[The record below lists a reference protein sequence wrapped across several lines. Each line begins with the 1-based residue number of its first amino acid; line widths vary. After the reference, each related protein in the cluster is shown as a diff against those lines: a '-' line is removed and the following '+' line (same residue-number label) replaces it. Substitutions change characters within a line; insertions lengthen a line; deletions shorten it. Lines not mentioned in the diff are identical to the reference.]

1 MKLDIYGDMGES
13 VSGIGYQ
20 WSDADGPTG
29 SRITSGI
36 TSPSSGIYAALQVTP
51 PAGTIGVTW
60 SDDTGLK
67 TAFAPVEGALAGEE
81 SPHETARRLIV
92 EHFTDNWP
100 DTFPVGQEN
109 QPIPERADVWG
120 MLTVQQAETQDMVVG
135 PGHERAPGAV
145 FLSVFIQAGAG
156 TKAATD
162 AADWMRNNFDNRQLR
177 SGRVVVVMRNSGM
190 IDAGPRNGYVQK
202 NIVCRFHRDCYP
214 QT

>member
-1 MKLDIYGDMGES
+1 MRLDIYGDMGEP

-20 WSDADGPTG
+20 WSDANGPTG

-36 TSPSSGIYAALQVTP
+36 TSPSPGIYAALQVTV

-60 SDDTGLK
+60 SDDTGDK
-67 TAFAPVEGALAGEE
+67 TAFAAVEGALVGDE

-120 MLTVQQAETQDMVVG
+120 VLAVQQAETNAMIVG
-135 PGHERAPGAV
+135 PGHERAPGV
-145 FLSVFIQAGAG
+145 LFLSVFIKAGAG

-162 AADWMRNNFDNRQLR
+162 AADWMRNHFDNRQFR
-177 SGRVVVVMRNSGM
+177 DGRVAVVMRNAGM
-190 IDAGPRNGYVQK
+190 VDAGPRAGYVQK
-202 NIVCRFHRDCYP
+202 NIVCRFQRDCYS